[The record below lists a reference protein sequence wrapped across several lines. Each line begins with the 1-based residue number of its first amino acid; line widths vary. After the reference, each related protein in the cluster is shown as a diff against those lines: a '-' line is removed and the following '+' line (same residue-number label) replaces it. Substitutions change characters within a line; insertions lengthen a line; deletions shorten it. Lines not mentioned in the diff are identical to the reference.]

1 MCICCEIFPACI
13 DRYWEFPE
21 HPCVFN
27 ACCYACCGNGLEDP
41 NLAQRIFC
49 QCNTVANYDECG
61 SEPHLISL
69 ALCPFLIPGAVY
81 AAFFW
86 EPHYDA
92 ERDKALRAFLK
103 HREERKRA
111 AKQAAI
117 EKKKNKRKAERARLK
132 KAAKKEAKEN
142 FVEFDEDAWYE
153 SLPDRLKKKPHRGSN
168 KVAPEAQEMEFRG
181 LKRGFLLSDSSR
193 PATAATAPSRPPTAP
208 SAVPA
213 ATAGAPA
220 PAPAPAPA
228 EKPA

>member
-21 HPCVFN
+21 HPCVVN

-92 ERDKALRAFLK
+92 GRDKALKAFLR

-132 KAAKKEAKEN
+132 KAAKKEAREN

-153 SLPDRLKKKPHRGSN
+153 SLPDRLKKPSTRIICGTVSAARPINTTRSTTGSGLAISAN
-168 KVAPEAQEMEFRG
+168 HQMAAP
-181 LKRGFLLSDSSR
+181 
-193 PATAATAPSRPPTAP
+193 
-208 SAVPA
+208 PA
-213 ATAGAPA
+213 AQLATVKAAA
-220 PAPAPAPA
+220 
-228 EKPA
+228 

>member
-21 HPCVFN
+21 HPCVVN

-132 KAAKKEAKEN
+132 KAAKKEAKDN

-153 SLPDRLKKKPHRGSN
+153 SVWNHRIVSTPSTRRLLDGVVMPVPHRSTESG
-168 KVAPEAQEMEFRG
+168 
-181 LKRGFLLSDSSR
+181 
-193 PATAATAPSRPPTAP
+193 
-208 SAVPA
+208 
-213 ATAGAPA
+213 
-220 PAPAPAPA
+220 
-228 EKPA
+228 

>member
-21 HPCVFN
+21 HPCVVN

-86 EPHYDA
+86 EPHDA
-92 ERDKALRAFLK
+92 VRKSTRELGYASMAWGARNLISTQALRCRAGQGPEGLPQAP
-103 HREERKRA
+103 RGAQTSRQTSRDRQEEK
-111 AKQAAI
+111 
-117 EKKKNKRKAERARLK
+117 
-132 KAAKKEAKEN
+132 
-142 FVEFDEDAWYE
+142 
-153 SLPDRLKKKPHRGSN
+153 
-168 KVAPEAQEMEFRG
+168 
-181 LKRGFLLSDSSR
+181 
-193 PATAATAPSRPPTAP
+193 
-208 SAVPA
+208 
-213 ATAGAPA
+213 
-220 PAPAPAPA
+220 
-228 EKPA
+228 

>member
-21 HPCVFN
+21 HPCVVN

-103 HREERKRA
+103 HREELHGGAREDARRGHSAQEVVEPADEAIIIFGGLGAAAELAEFLEQLLAFLAALGAAHPLHILLRRQAELLTQRA
-111 AKQAAI
+111 A
-117 EKKKNKRKAERARLK
+117 L
-132 KAAKKEAKEN
+132 
-142 FVEFDEDAWYE
+142 
-153 SLPDRLKKKPHRGSN
+153 
-168 KVAPEAQEMEFRG
+168 
-181 LKRGFLLSDSSR
+181 
-193 PATAATAPSRPPTAP
+193 
-208 SAVPA
+208 
-213 ATAGAPA
+213 
-220 PAPAPAPA
+220 
-228 EKPA
+228 

>member
-21 HPCVFN
+21 HPCVVN

-86 EPHYDA
+86 EQEFGHDSY
-92 ERDKALRAFLK
+92 RSFLIHALLR
-103 HREERKRA
+103 
-111 AKQAAI
+111 
-117 EKKKNKRKAERARLK
+117 
-132 KAAKKEAKEN
+132 
-142 FVEFDEDAWYE
+142 FD
-153 SLPDRLKKKPHRGSN
+153 
-168 KVAPEAQEMEFRG
+168 VADFIGQRVGMNGTIIHGHVA
-181 LKRGFLLSDSSR
+181 LLTDISQR
-193 PATAATAPSRPPTAP
+193 MLHPICIITIWKIFTGVGTAAFCPICR
-208 SAVPA
+208 
-213 ATAGAPA
+213 
-220 PAPAPAPA
+220 
-228 EKPA
+228 

>member
-21 HPCVFN
+21 HPCVVN

-92 ERDKALRAFLK
+92 ERDKALKAFLR

-132 KAAKKEAKEN
+132 KAAKKEAREN
-142 FVEFDEDAWYE
+142 FVDFDEDAWYE
-153 SLPDRLKKKPHRGSN
+153 SAWNHRIVSTPSTRRLLDGVVMPVPHRSTESGRPRLISTQVRVPAGPLKKEAPPDQQSSSGSPGDG
-168 KVAPEAQEMEFRG
+168 VPGPEAG
-181 LKRGFLLSDSSR
+181 LPF
-193 PATAATAPSRPPTAP
+193 
-208 SAVPA
+208 
-213 ATAGAPA
+213 
-220 PAPAPAPA
+220 
-228 EKPA
+228 E

>member
-21 HPCVFN
+21 HPCVVN

-86 EPHYDA
+86 EPHDA
-92 ERDKALRAFLK
+92 VRKSTRELG
-103 HREERKRA
+103 HRPTFDFHAGTTTRKGI
-111 AKQAAI
+111 K
-117 EKKKNKRKAERARLK
+117 L
-132 KAAKKEAKEN
+132 
-142 FVEFDEDAWYE
+142 
-153 SLPDRLKKKPHRGSN
+153 
-168 KVAPEAQEMEFRG
+168 
-181 LKRGFLLSDSSR
+181 
-193 PATAATAPSRPPTAP
+193 
-208 SAVPA
+208 
-213 ATAGAPA
+213 
-220 PAPAPAPA
+220 
-228 EKPA
+228 

>member
-21 HPCVFN
+21 HPCVVN

-41 NLAQRIFC
+41 TLAQRVFC

-92 ERDKALRAFLK
+92 ERDKALKAFLR

-132 KAAKKEAKEN
+132 KAAKKEAREN
-142 FVEFDEDAWYE
+142 FVDFDEDAWYE
-153 SLPDRLKKKPHRGSN
+153 SLPDRLKKKPHRGSG

-181 LKRGFLLSDSSR
+181 LKRGFLLSDSR

-208 SAVPA
+208 STVPA